1 MGSQQLLLIV
11 LGIILVGLAILA
23 GYGIAKDYLENTNRE
38 QLISSIYDLG
48 LMAQQHYKKD
58 VSAGGGGGTFTGWVI
73 PAQLRN
79 TESGSFNAVVS
90 SNSVNLTAVGKEIG
104 MNGITNV
111 RVNAVVD
118 EKGIKIIVVN

>member
-11 LGIILVGLAILA
+11 LGIILVGLAVIA

-58 VSAGGGGGTFTGWVI
+58 VSIGGGGGTFTGWFI

-90 SNSVNLTAVGKEIG
+90 PNSVNLTAVGKEIG

-111 RVNAVVD
+111 RVNAIVD
-118 EKGIKIIVVN
+118 EKGIKITVVN

>member
-11 LGIILVGLAILA
+11 LGIILVGLAIVA
-23 GYGIAKDYLENTNRE
+23 GYSIAKDYLENANRE

-58 VSAGGGGGTFTGWVI
+58 ISVGGGGGTFTGWVI
-73 PAQLRN
+73 PSQLRS
-79 TESGSFNAVVS
+79 TESGSFNAIVTS
-90 SNSVNLTAVGKEIG
+90 SSVNLTAVGKEIG

-111 RVNAVVD
+111 RVNAIVD
-118 EKGIKIIVVN
+118 EKGIKITVVN